1 MNIQFASDLHLE
13 IPKNN
18 RYFQQEKI
26 TPFADILILAGDTM
40 YWDEDYL
47 QNPFW
52 DVVSSLLLHKFL
64 SFREIISFIKDLIW
78 LLFQEKVASGTIR
91 DNVHWYYNQSVVLE
105 GVQII
110 LSTLLVTHSFYYK

>member
-1 MNIQFASDLHLE
+1 MLIQFASDLHLE

-47 QNPFW
+47 QNPFGIQFL
-52 DVVSSLLLHKFL
+52 LLLHKFL
-64 SFREIISFIKDLIW
+64 SFREIMSFIKDLIW
-78 LLFQEKVASGTIR
+78 LLYRKVHQEQSGIMCIGTII
-91 DNVHWYYNQSVVLE
+91 N
-105 GVQII
+105 
-110 LSTLLVTHSFYYK
+110 LLCLMEFKLFFQHYGHTFLLP

>member
-1 MNIQFASDLHLE
+1 MLIQFASDLHLE

-52 DVVSSLLLHKFL
+52 DTVSSAFAQVLVIPGNHEFYKGF
-64 SFREIISFIKDLIW
+64 DLAS
-78 LLFQEKVASGTIR
+78 LQKSASGTIR
-91 DNVHWYYNQSVVLE
+91 DNVHWYYNQSVVLD

-110 LSTLLVTHSFYYK
+110 LSTLW